1 MNRFHSEEINSA
13 DKLQLKRKLIE
24 KLFEVSAFWSY
35 SNLSEEQVPDEE
47 LIEKVFVHLDMPE
60 IALLFKIYSREY
72 IRKVWRNQLAIQG
85 DYLFNLNVM
94 IALYYFN
101 IRKPEEYLH
110 RIEREH
116 IKKLLN
122 HA

>member
-1 MNRFHSEEINSA
+1 MNKFHSEEKNST
-13 DKLQLKRKLIE
+13 DKLQLKRELIE
-24 KLFEVSAFWSY
+24 KLFQVSAFWSY
-35 SNLSEEQVPDEE
+35 SNLSAEQVPDEE
-47 LIEKVFVHLDMPE
+47 MIEKVFIHLDMPE

-72 IRKVWRNQLAIQG
+72 IRKVWRQKLAVQG

-101 IRKPEEYLH
+101 IRKPEQYLH